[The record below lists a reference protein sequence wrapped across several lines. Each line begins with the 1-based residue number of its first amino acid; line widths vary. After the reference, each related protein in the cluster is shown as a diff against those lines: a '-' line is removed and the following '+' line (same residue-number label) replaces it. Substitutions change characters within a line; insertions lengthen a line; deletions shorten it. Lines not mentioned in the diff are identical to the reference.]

1 MPQPMTP
8 RLRAA
13 LALGA
18 VALAAACSNAGS
30 DLGFGPVTAGVVN
43 VGVYLDRD
51 GSRTFTTLDTV
62 FAKARVAL
70 FVAGS
75 VDTFR
80 TAATDSK
87 GIALFQD
94 VPAGQYRVAVEPR
107 SLGDSI
113 QVLAYDSSQVTVTA
127 KSGGSGTTVR
137 VGWPEVTVRQAR
149 ALPAGKR
156 VFIRG
161 IVLAGVQSFRDTTS
175 HMADS
180 SGQIRLTRVAL
191 RNGGLGN
198 NPGDSVSVLGVASTR
213 AGQPILDQ
221 ALIITFATRPAPVP
235 LPVTTAVAALAAGG
249 TLDAGLVQITGAAI
263 GSATTVAPDIRL
275 VVDDGSGPLTV
286 ILDGNLGFPSG
297 PFTVGR
303 LLTAKGVLV
312 PDGTGKWIFKPR
324 SLGDVTLN

>member
-1 MPQPMTP
+1 MTP

>member
-1 MPQPMTP
+1 MRQPMTP
-8 RLRAA
+8 RLHTA

-18 VALAAACSNAGS
+18 LALAAGCSNAGS

-62 FAKARVAL
+62 FAKARIAL

-87 GIALFQD
+87 GVALFED
-94 VPAGQYRVAVEPR
+94 VRVGRYRVAVEPR

-113 QVLAYDSSQVTVTA
+113 QVRAYDSSQVTVTA
-127 KSGGSGTTVR
+127 KTGGSGVVAR

-149 ALPAGKR
+149 ALPTGKR

-175 HMADS
+175 HVADS

-191 RNGGLGN
+191 RNGILGN
-198 NPGDSVSVLGVASTR
+198 NPGDSVSVLGIASTR

-221 ALIITFATRPAPVP
+221 ALIITFATRPAPAP
-235 LPVTTAVAALAAGG
+235 LPVTTAVPARPGGG
-249 TLDAGLVQITGAAI
+249 TLRAA
-263 GSATTVAPDIRL
+263 
-275 VVDDGSGPLTV
+275 
-286 ILDGNLGFPSG
+286 
-297 PFTVGR
+297 
-303 LLTAKGVLV
+303 
-312 PDGTGKWIFKPR
+312 
-324 SLGDVTLN
+324 